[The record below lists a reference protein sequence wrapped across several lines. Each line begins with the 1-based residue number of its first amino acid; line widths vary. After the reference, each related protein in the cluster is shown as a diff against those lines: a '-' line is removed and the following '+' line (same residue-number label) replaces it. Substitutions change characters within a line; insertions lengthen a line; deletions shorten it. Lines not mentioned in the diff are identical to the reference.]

1 MDRPTPEET
10 QPVLTWR
17 SHAWRLAGCAVI
29 SALVWSQ
36 AAPAELD
43 SHRLWLWAEVVLGLA
58 SYVLVVLRRRAPV
71 TVAVAV
77 ALMSTF
83 SGIAAGPA
91 TLAAVSVATHRVAW
105 SVAVVGLTN
114 FGAATAYTFLAPI
127 ELREPY
133 WIAVLV
139 NAIVNAAMMGWGLY
153 LGSRRELLWTLRQRA
168 ARAEQEQDLRI
179 SQARGTERA
188 RIAREMHDV
197 LAHRITQVSMHS
209 GALAFREDLVADDLR
224 DGLRQ
229 IQGKANEALRELRG
243 VLGVLR
249 DDSGEPVDQPQPPFA
264 DIEEMVA
271 EARRSGMNR
280 LVRRPG
286 RPGRGAGARR
296 GRAHALPDRAGG
308 AHQRQQARPRRPR
321 GRGGGRRPRARARRG
336 DAQPAGLPPGRRPRG
351 RAGPHRP
358 GRAGRAAWRS
368 PRARPAGLDLRG
380 ARLDT
385 VDRMSASP
393 VEPIS
398 VLVVD
403 DDALVRSALTLML
416 GWTRRHPCRR

>member
-36 AAPAELD
+36 ALPHELD
-43 SHRLWLWAEVVLGLA
+43 SHPLWLWAEVVLGVA
-58 SYVLVVLRRRAPV
+58 SYVVVVLRRRAPV

-105 SVAVVGLTN
+105 SVAVVGVTN

-139 NAIVNAAMMGWGLY
+139 NAVVNAAMMGWGLY
-153 LGSRRELLWTLRQRA
+153 LGSRRELLWTLHQRA
-168 ARAEQEQDLRI
+168 ARAEQEQDLRV

-209 GALAFREDLVADDLR
+209 GALAFREDLAAHELR
-224 DGLRQ
+224 AGLSQ
-229 IQGKANEALRELRG
+229 IQGKANEALHELRG

-249 DDSGEPVDQPQPPFA
+249 DDSGEPVDQPQPRFA
-264 DIEEMVA
+264 DIEDLVV
-271 EARRSGMNR
+271 EARRSGMNVSYDDR
-280 LVRRPG
+280 VDQAEQPVPDAAGRTLYRIVQEGLTNASKHAPGAHVVVEVAGDPERGLEVVVRNPLG
-286 RPGRGAGARR
+286 FHPTGAPGAGLGLIGLAERAELRGGRLEHGRR
-296 GRAHALPDRAGG
+296 GSAFV
-308 AHQRQQARPRRPR
+308 
-321 GRGGGRRPRARARRG
+321 
-336 DAQPAGLPPGRRPRG
+336 
-351 RAGPHRP
+351 
-358 GRAGRAAWRS
+358 
-368 PRARPAGLDLRG
+368 LRG
-380 ARLDT
+380 
-385 VDRMSASP
+385 SIP
-393 VEPIS
+393 
-398 VLVVD
+398 
-403 DDALVRSALTLML
+403 
-416 GWTRRHPCRR
+416 WTA

>member
-1 MDRPTPEET
+1 MDRPTAEET

-139 NAIVNAAMMGWGLY
+139 NAVVNAAMMGWGLY

-209 GALAFREDLVADDLR
+209 GALAFREDLLADELR
-224 DGLRQ
+224 TGLRQ
-229 IQGKANEALRELRG
+229 IQGKANEALHELRG

-249 DDSGEPVDQPQPPFA
+249 DGSGEPMDQPQPRYA
-264 DIEEMVA
+264 DIEEMVV
-271 EARRSGMNR
+271 EARRSGMNVSYDDR
-280 LVRRPG
+280 VDQGAEPVPDAAGRTLYRIVQEGLTNASKHAPGAQVVVEVSGDPERGLDVVVRNPLG
-286 RPGRGAGARR
+286 FHPAGAPGAGLGLIGLAERAELRGGRLEHGRR
-296 GRAHALPDRAGG
+296 G
-308 AHQRQQARPRRPR
+308 
-321 GRGGGRRPRARARRG
+321 
-336 DAQPAGLPPGRRPRG
+336 
-351 RAGPHRP
+351 
-358 GRAGRAAWRS
+358 S
-368 PRARPAGLDLRG
+368 TFVLRG
-380 ARLDT
+380 
-385 VDRMSASP
+385 SIP
-393 VEPIS
+393 
-398 VLVVD
+398 
-403 DDALVRSALTLML
+403 
-416 GWTRRHPCRR
+416 WTA